1 MTLFDT
7 GLIQSALEK
16 NVPIITSNVSK
27 AVLSFSPVYRTPVI
41 TDHQAPVVLKVDHL
55 STGQHNWFPN
65 TYPLDR
71 DLSGG

>member
-27 AVLSFSPVYRTPVI
+27 AVLSFFAR
-41 TDHQAPVVLKVDHL
+41 L
-55 STGQHNWFPN
+55 
-65 TYPLDR
+65 
-71 DLSGG
+71 